1 MSPHRRADGRWRVA
15 VILEHILPSGDRHF
29 DWLFDEGDPPLD
41 PAARRLRAFRCDCP
55 AAGLEVGD
63 TRAIESMG
71 RHRGKYLSIDTPTV
85 LAEDRGTVSTVF
97 RGLWRNV
104 ESHRPESVQRIELRV
119 DGTAD
124 HLAFEIT
131 SNSTIRRVPG

>member
-1 MSPHRRADGRWRVA
+1 
-15 VILEHILPSGDRHF
+15 
-29 DWLFDEGDPPLD
+29 
-41 PAARRLRAFRCDCP
+41 
-55 AAGLEVGD
+55 
-63 TRAIESMG
+63 MG